1 MLDLSIINS
10 YERQSK
16 QSTPEFDVL
25 NIIMAK
31 TIPTDNFVTQ
41 VNDGVLLNSNI
52 SFAKVEPIFELKPNQ
67 YDVELNV
74 NRLVGGVIE
83 DSSYEMDRIIIN
95 HKLDGNFYSVST
107 LKLYSLENC
116 WVEVSDSDNGILS
129 YNTIQANDEIGL
141 GGYAP
146 PTVISGSAAH
156 VMVKFNDVLF
166 DTVPY
171 TKGGVAKF
179 ILRSVS

>member
-52 SFAKVEPIFELKPNQ
+52 SIAKVEPIFELKPNQ
-67 YDVELNV
+67 YDVEMNV
-74 NRLVGGVIE
+74 NRLVVWGN
-83 DSSYEMDRIIIN
+83 RRFF
-95 HKLDGNFYSVST
+95 LRDG
-107 LKLYSLENC
+107 
-116 WVEVSDSDNGILS
+116 
-129 YNTIQANDEIGL
+129 
-141 GGYAP
+141 
-146 PTVISGSAAH
+146 
-156 VMVKFNDVLF
+156 
-166 DTVPY
+166 
-171 TKGGVAKF
+171 
-179 ILRSVS
+179 